1 MSWHKI
7 NSDLINHI
15 NQMKLI
21 DQVNQIQKDARL
33 SLIKKFA
40 RRKRKLSY
48 GGAMKGLDDNAPSIA
63 TENAPSDLTF
73 NREKD
78 DLTKDIMER
87 IFG

>member
-1 MSWHKI
+1 
-7 NSDLINHI
+7 
-15 NQMKLI
+15 MKLI

-33 SLIKKFA
+33 ALIKKLA
-40 RRKRKLSY
+40 LKKRKLSY
-48 GGAMKGLDDNAPSIA
+48 AAAMKSIDD
-63 TENAPSDLTF
+63 NAPSDLTF

>member
-1 MSWHKI
+1 
-7 NSDLINHI
+7 
-15 NQMKLI
+15 MKLI

-40 RRKRKLSY
+40 RRKRKFSY
-48 GGAMKGLDDNAPSIA
+48 AAAMKGLDDNAPSIA